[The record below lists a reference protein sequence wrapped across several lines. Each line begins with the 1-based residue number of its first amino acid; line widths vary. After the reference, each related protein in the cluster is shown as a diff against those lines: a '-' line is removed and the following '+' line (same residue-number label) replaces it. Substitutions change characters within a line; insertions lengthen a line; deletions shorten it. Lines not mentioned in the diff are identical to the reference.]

1 MNIARTLI
9 DRILPIAAVGLL
21 VYFVLSFL
29 TLRQSE
35 TITVD
40 RAVADG
46 ESGEKTVATDY
57 EIITLLPPDGIP
69 AVYNPRF
76 LTAQEADQFYDPD
89 ELVMG
94 VSFNGDSR
102 AYSIPYLSGREIVDD
117 TVGGRKIA
125 VTW

>member
-21 VYFVLSFL
+21 VYFVVSFL